1 VGAAAGGVEGGA
13 AAAVV
18 PDPALR
24 MDAELGLVVLKFRA
38 ARGEVTA
45 SFPTSRELDAYRQ
58 AVRTGTPRTE
68 T

>member
-1 VGAAAGGVEGGA
+1 
-13 AAAVV
+13 
-18 PDPALR
+18 